1 MPESWSVPK
10 SRGTGPGVI
19 TPDGCAV
26 ELYAR
31 LPAGREPGVVHA
43 AAGDGATIL
52 ELGCGAGRVTHPL
65 IGLGHAVTAVDESPE
80 MLARV
85 RGAET
90 VCARIEDLDL
100 GDRRFGAVLLCSHL
114 LNVPFDSLVRAW
126 LATCR
131 RHVAPDGCVLIEH
144 HPPAWCDTVAD
155 TEVTRD
161 GMTSRLRDVTRPEPG
176 LVSATVEYAVPDT
189 DGGLLWT
196 QAFVSRRLDEE
207 MLRRLLGSADLAFG
221 GYLTEDHA
229 WLRAIPV

>member
-1 MPESWSVPK
+1 
-10 SRGTGPGVI
+10 
-19 TPDGCAV
+19 
-26 ELYAR
+26 
-31 LPAGREPGVVHA
+31 
-43 AAGDGATIL
+43 
-52 ELGCGAGRVTHPL
+52 
-65 IGLGHAVTAVDESPE
+65 VDESPE

-114 LNVPFDSLVRAW
+114 LNAPFDSLVRTW

-144 HPPAWCDTVAD
+144 HPPAWFDTVAD
-155 TEVTRD
+155 TEYARD
-161 GMTSRLRDVTRPEPG
+161 GITFRLRGVTRPEPG
-176 LVSATVEYAVPDT
+176 HVSGTVEYAAPDT

-196 QAFVSRRLDEE
+196 QAFTARRRDEE
-207 MLRRLLGSADLAFG
+207 MLRRLLRSADLAFG

-229 WLRAIPV
+229 WLRATPA